1 MKRCE
6 TCNILDDEGHIN
18 CPNDAQPLVEDTL
31 ATKLQEALGAKYTLT
46 RLIGKG
52 AMGAVYRARH
62 RDLDDVA
69 IKVML
74 GPPGDTKLSERFLR
88 EARALRKLRHQHT
101 VTVYDLDRSVPGLTY
116 MVMEMVEGHSLREDL
131 RLRGRLTLEEV
142 MEVAKAVCDALN
154 AAHERGIIH
163 RDLKPDNILRAQEET
178 VSGHILRTIKI
189 ADFGI
194 VKLKG
199 SQQGGDASMQL
210 TQFGAPIGT
219 PFYMSPEQ
227 WFGEGSG
234 IRGLDGRTDIYAL
247 GCTLY
252 ELLAGRTPFVG
263 RTTSEMRRQHLE
275 AVPPP
280 LTEFAPD
287 VPEGI
292 SRVILRALEK
302 DRDDRPQTA
311 AMFES
316 ELRRAYNESY
326 LITARST
333 HDGFRQTQEMIT
345 GELDANKDTPRPPT
359 TKEAMAAAEA
369 RRAEEQARLALQA
382 QQAAAWRTEGARP
395 DAQAHKAEAQ
405 AAQAEA
411 QAAQAEASPQS
422 LEAQPPE
429 EAHIAIENV
438 PADKEEEARIAAE
451 AQRTTEESPQLSI
464 VAYQDSDIAHSWA
477 MPTQP
482 DEPTDTDGEM
492 TLVPASARSQKS
504 LSQPAQK
511 STHEQQPDAKQAIPI
526 AVAPVA
532 AKRRG
537 LPRWARLAVLSLL
550 LIAIG
555 GGIAYLVVSLYHH
568 YTDTEQVENPPAPG
582 MLQPVAGND
591 ALIASMTTGTLR
603 LSAPAGSQVF
613 VDDEK
618 AGVVG
623 ANKEFTTQTP
633 AGLRNVRVAA
643 PGYRLWYRDVQVS
656 SSWTQPVTVDLKRPI
671 APSSS
676 DMETEERAKRANALF
691 RAKKYD
697 EAEVEFRE
705 LLKQNPDD
713 RDAHLK
719 LAAIYGSKEQKRY
732 NEAITEY
739 DTASRLDTKD
749 VSTLLILGSL
759 YGIKKHD
766 DAAEATLRSAIKLEP
781 RNAAAHHALA
791 RVLLRRENKSDEAL
805 SEIEQAL
812 KLKADE
818 PSYLDTKAL
827 ILLARNSLNEALK
840 TIQLASQLNKT
851 RDLKYKADNAA
862 IIYSMGQQD
871 EAAAMYKQLRQAD
884 TSDEWDDLKRLDMMR
899 GYNKAVLD
907 IFAALIAKT
916 N

>member
-6 TCNILDDEGHIN
+6 TCNILVNDGQAI

-142 MEVAKAVCDALN
+142 MEVAKAVCDALT

-178 VSGHILRTIKI
+178 VSGPILRTIKI

-280 LTEFAPD
+280 LTDFAPD
-287 VPEGI
+287 VPEGV

-311 AMFES
+311 AIFES
-316 ELRRAYNESY
+316 DLRRAYNESY
-326 LITARST
+326 LVTARST

-345 GELDANKDTPRPPT
+345 GELEVNKDTPRPPS

-369 RRAEEQARLALQA
+369 ARAEEEARRALEA
-382 QQAAAWRTEGARP
+382 QQAAARQTEESRP
-395 DAQAHKAEAQ
+395 EAQ
-405 AAQAEA
+405 HPQAEA
-411 QAAQAEASPQS
+411 VAPSAQAVAIPENHGAPP
-422 LEAQPPE
+422 LEAPRISAE
-429 EAHIAIENV
+429 
-438 PADKEEEARIAAE
+438 DEARLAAA
-451 AQRTTEESPQLSI
+451 AQRTPEESLERSI
-464 VAYQDSDIAHSWA
+464 VGYPAPDLPHSWA
-477 MPTQP
+477 APTQP
-482 DEPTDTDGEM
+482 DEPPETDGEM
-492 TLVPASARSQKS
+492 TLIPSSARASRS
-504 LSQPAQK
+504 LS
-511 STHEQQPDAKQAIPI
+511 EQAVHRQATAPTANAA
-526 AVAPVA
+526 AVGGVE

-537 LPRWARLAVLSLL
+537 FPRWARLAVLSILL
-550 LIAIG
+550 VAIG
-555 GGIAYLVVSLYHH
+555 GGVAYLAVSIYHH
-568 YTDTEQVENPPAPG
+568 YADTEPMQGGAAPG
-582 MLQPVAGND
+582 MLQPVANKD
-591 ALIASMTTGTLR
+591 ALIASMATGTLR
-603 LSAPAGSQVF
+603 LNAPAGSQVF

-618 AGVVG
+618 AGTVG
-623 ANKEFTTQTP
+623 ANREFTMQAP
-633 AGLRNVRVAA
+633 AGLRNVRVTA
-643 PGYRLWYRDVQVS
+643 PGYRFWYRDVKVS
-656 SSWTQPVTVDLKRPI
+656 SSWTQPVVVELKRAI
-671 APSSS
+671 GAS
-676 DMETEERAKRANALF
+676 DDLEPEERAKRAAALY

-705 LLKQNPDD
+705 VLRENPDD

-719 LAAIYGSKEQKRY
+719 LAAIYSSKEQKRY

-739 DTASRLDTKD
+739 DTAARLDTKD
-749 VSTLLILGSL
+749 VDTLLTLGSL
-759 YGIKKHD
+759 YGIKNHD
-766 DAAEATLRSAIKLEP
+766 DAAEATLRSAIKLAP
-781 RNAAAHHALA
+781 KNAAAHHALA
-791 RVLLRRENKSDEAL
+791 RVLLRRENKLDDAL
-805 SEIEQAL
+805 GEIDQAL

-818 PSYLDTKAL
+818 PSFLDTKAL
-827 ILLARNSLNEALK
+827 ILLARNSLNDALK
-840 TIQLASQLNKT
+840 TIQRAAQLNKT
-851 RDLKYKADNAA
+851 RDLKYKDDTAA
-862 IIYSMGQQD
+862 ILYSMGQQD
-871 EAAAMYKQLRQAD
+871 EAANMYKQLRQTD
-884 TSDEWDDLKRLDMMR
+884 TTDEWGDLKRLDMLR
-899 GYNKAVLD
+899 GYSKPILE

>member
-1 MKRCE
+1 M
-6 TCNILDDEGHIN
+6 N

-31 ATKLQEALGAKYTLT
+31 ATKLQEALGTKYTLT

-142 MEVAKAVCDALN
+142 IEVAKAVCDALS

-280 LTEFAPD
+280 LTDFAPD
-287 VPEGI
+287 VPEGV

-311 AMFES
+311 AVFAS

-326 LITARST
+326 LVTARST

-345 GELDANKDTPRPPT
+345 GELEANRDTPRPPN

-369 RRAEEQARLALQA
+369 RRAEEAARLAFQA
-382 QQAAAWRTEGARP
+382 QQAAAWKT
-395 DAQAHKAEAQ
+395 
-405 AAQAEA
+405 
-411 QAAQAEASPQS
+411 
-422 LEAQPPE
+422 
-429 EAHIAIENV
+429 
-438 PADKEEEARIAAE
+438 EEARVEEPPHRDEAAAALQQAEVTPQNQDAKPHEEASISTEEARRAAE
-451 AQRTTEESPQLSI
+451 AQRTTEESLERSI
-464 VAYQDSDIAHSWA
+464 VGYQAPDIPRSWA

-482 DEPTDTDGEM
+482 DEPPVYTDGEM
-492 TLVPASARSQKS
+492 TLVPSQARASRSLTEQDNSK
-504 LSQPAQK
+504 QTAAATPAA
-511 STHEQQPDAKQAIPI
+511 PAAVPAK
-526 AVAPVA
+526 

-537 LPRWARLAVLSLL
+537 LPRWGRLAVLSLL
-550 LIAIG
+550 LVAIG
-555 GGIAYLVVSLYHH
+555 GGVAYLAVSIYHH
-568 YTDTEQVENPPAPG
+568 YAGTEEQVEQGAAPG
-582 MLQPVAGND
+582 MLQPVANKD
-591 ALIASMTTGTLR
+591 ALGASMVTGTLR
-603 LSAPAGSQVF
+603 LNAPAGSEVF
-613 VDDEK
+613 VDDKKE
-618 AGVVG
+618 GTVG
-623 ANKEFTTQTP
+623 ANREFTAQAP

-643 PGYRLWYRDVQVS
+643 QGFRPWYRDVKVS
-656 SSWTQPVTVDLKRPI
+656 SSWTQPVTVELKRAL
-671 APSSS
+671 APSDES
-676 DMETEERAKRANALF
+676 EPEERAKRAAALI

-697 EAEVEFRE
+697 EAEVELRE
-705 LLKQNPDD
+705 LVKDNPDD

-719 LAAIYGSKEQKRY
+719 LASVYREQKRY
-732 NEAITEY
+732 GEAITEY
-739 DTASRLDTKD
+739 DTASRLDTRD
-749 VSTLLILGSL
+749 VNTLLMLGSL
-759 YGIKKHD
+759 YAIKKHD
-766 DAAEATLRSAIKLEP
+766 EAAEATLRSALKLEP
-781 RNAAAHHALA
+781 RNASAHHALA
-791 RVLLRRENKSDEAL
+791 RVLLRRENKLDEAL
-805 SEIEQAL
+805 AEIEQAL
-812 KLKADE
+812 KLRADE
-818 PSYLDTKAL
+818 PSFLDTKAL
-827 ILLARNSLNEALK
+827 ILLARNSLSEALK

-851 RDLKYKADNAA
+851 RDLKYKADTAA
-862 IIYSMGQQD
+862 ILYSMGQQE
-871 EAAAMYKQLRQAD
+871 EAATMYRQIRQTD
-884 TSDEWDDLKRLDMMR
+884 TNDEWDDLKRLDMQR
-899 GYNKAVLD
+899 GYSKPVLD
-907 IFAALIAKT
+907 IFAALISKT